1 MPSTATV
8 QVSGG
13 FSVWFGIQEQL
24 SEQRGLRGAFHVL
37 SNGIRDKKE
46 LGITRPTAVLGV

>member
-24 SEQRGLRGAFHVL
+24 SEQRGLRGTFHVL